1 MAAKRERVNLTDVA
15 GDDAEKLAAVASF
28 AARKP
33 EPAKPEEPAKEKP
46 AWVTPSI
53 QMTKEQLHLLRAVA
67 LARSQGK
74 GRVQISDVV
83 RKLIEAQ
90 RPALEAEAGW
100 QKGTTA

>member
-1 MAAKRERVNLTDVA
+1 MAVKRERVNLTNVA
-15 GDDAEKLAAVASF
+15 EDDAEKLAAVTSF
-28 AARKP
+28 AAPKL
-33 EPAKPEEPAKEKP
+33 AKPEEPTKEKP

-83 RKLIEAQ
+83 RRLIETQ